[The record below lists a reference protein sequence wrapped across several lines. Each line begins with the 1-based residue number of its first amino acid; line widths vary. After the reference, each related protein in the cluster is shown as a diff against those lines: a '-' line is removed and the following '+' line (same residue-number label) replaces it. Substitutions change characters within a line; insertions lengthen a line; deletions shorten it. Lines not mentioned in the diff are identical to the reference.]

1 MRGPLTLRVLF
12 TPLLLRQKKGYF
24 ETYVLHVAMRELT
37 TLLVDKSQLALIRET
52 RDLLEQLLETMDV
65 MKDKK
70 LMREI
75 ALSRREARAGK
86 TRPFRTLLGE
96 LGVEA

>member
-1 MRGPLTLRVLF
+1 MW
-12 TPLLLRQKKGYF
+12 
-24 ETYVLHVAMRELT
+24 VLHVVIKELT
-37 TLLVDKSQLALIRET
+37 ILFVDKSQLALIRET

-70 LMREI
+70 LVREI
-75 ALSRREARAGK
+75 ALSRSEARRGK
-86 TRPFRTLLGE
+86 TRAFRTLLEE

>member
-1 MRGPLTLRVLF
+1 M
-12 TPLLLRQKKGYF
+12 K
-24 ETYVLHVAMRELT
+24 ELT

-52 RDLLEQLLETMDV
+52 RDLLEELLETIDV
-65 MKDKK
+65 MKDKE

-75 ALSRREARAGK
+75 ALSRREARRGR
-86 TRPFRTLLGE
+86 TRTFRSLLEE

>member
-1 MRGPLTLRVLF
+1 MWVF
-12 TPLLLRQKKGYF
+12 
-24 ETYVLHVAMRELT
+24 HVVMKELT
-37 TLLVDKSQLALIRET
+37 TLLLDKSQLALIRET

-70 LMREI
+70 LMHDI
-75 ALSRREARAGK
+75 ALSRKEARKGK
-86 TRPFRTLLGE
+86 TRAFRTLLEE

>member
-1 MRGPLTLRVLF
+1 M
-12 TPLLLRQKKGYF
+12 QI
-24 ETYVLHVAMRELT
+24 LHVAMEELR

-75 ALSRREARAGK
+75 ALSGNEARRGK
-86 TRPFRTLLGE
+86 TRAFRTLIEE

>member
-1 MRGPLTLRVLF
+1 MW
-12 TPLLLRQKKGYF
+12 
-24 ETYVLHVAMRELT
+24 VLHVVMKGLT

-75 ALSRREARAGK
+75 ALSRNEARRGK
-86 TRPFRTLLGE
+86 TRAFRTLLEE

>member
-1 MRGPLTLRVLF
+1 VM
-12 TPLLLRQKKGYF
+12 
-24 ETYVLHVAMRELT
+24 EELA

-75 ALSRREARAGK
+75 VLSRREARRGK
-86 TRPFRTLLGE
+86 TRAFRTLLE
-96 LGVEA
+96 EPGVEA

>member
-1 MRGPLTLRVLF
+1 M
-12 TPLLLRQKKGYF
+12 
-24 ETYVLHVAMRELT
+24 T
-37 TLLVDKSQLALIRET
+37 TLLVDKTQLALIRDT
-52 RDLLEQLLETMDV
+52 RDLLEQLLETIDV

-75 ALSRREARAGK
+75 ALSRKEAKRGKIRA
-86 TRPFRTLLGE
+86 FRTLLEE

>member
-1 MRGPLTLRVLF
+1 MH
-12 TPLLLRQKKGYF
+12 
-24 ETYVLHVAMRELT
+24 VLHRVMEELT

-52 RDLLEQLLETMDV
+52 RDLLEQLLETIDV
-65 MKDKK
+65 MKDKG

-75 ALSRREARAGK
+75 VLSRREARRGRA
-86 TRPFRTLLGE
+86 RSFRTLLEE

>member
-1 MRGPLTLRVLF
+1 MLM
-12 TPLLLRQKKGYF
+12 K
-24 ETYVLHVAMRELT
+24 ELT

-52 RDLLEQLLETMDV
+52 RDLLEELLETIDV
-65 MKDKK
+65 MKDKE

-75 ALSRREARAGK
+75 ALSRREARRGR
-86 TRPFRTLLGE
+86 TRTFRSLLEE

>member
-1 MRGPLTLRVLF
+1 MRG
-12 TPLLLRQKKGYF
+12 
-24 ETYVLHVAMRELT
+24 LT

-75 ALSRREARAGK
+75 ALSRTEARRGK
-86 TRPFRTLLGE
+86 TRAFRTLLEE

>member
-1 MRGPLTLRVLF
+1 MRG
-12 TPLLLRQKKGYF
+12 
-24 ETYVLHVAMRELT
+24 LT

-70 LMREI
+70 LMRQI
-75 ALSRREARAGK
+75 ALSRR
-86 TRPFRTLLGE
+86 L
-96 LGVEA
+96 

>member
-1 MRGPLTLRVLF
+1 M
-12 TPLLLRQKKGYF
+12 
-24 ETYVLHVAMRELT
+24 AMEELT
-37 TLLVDKSQLALIRET
+37 TLLVNKSQLALIRET

-65 MKDKK
+65 MRDKK

-75 ALSRREARAGK
+75 ALSRSEARRGK
-86 TRPFRTLLGE
+86 TRAFRTLLEE

>member
-1 MRGPLTLRVLF
+1 MW
-12 TPLLLRQKKGYF
+12 
-24 ETYVLHVAMRELT
+24 VLHMMMEELT

-75 ALSRREARAGK
+75 VLSRREARRGK
-86 TRPFRTLLGE
+86 TRAFRTLLEE

>member
-1 MRGPLTLRVLF
+1 MM
-12 TPLLLRQKKGYF
+12 
-24 ETYVLHVAMRELT
+24 EELA

-75 ALSRREARAGK
+75 VLSRREARRGK
-86 TRPFRTLLGE
+86 TRAFRTLLEE

>member
-1 MRGPLTLRVLF
+1 M
-12 TPLLLRQKKGYF
+12 QI
-24 ETYVLHVAMRELT
+24 LHVAMEELR

-75 ALSRREARAGK
+75 ALSRNEARRGK
-86 TRPFRTLLGE
+86 TRAFRTLIEE

>member
-1 MRGPLTLRVLF
+1 MWVLD
-12 TPLLLRQKKGYF
+12 
-24 ETYVLHVAMRELT
+24 VAMRELT

-65 MKDKK
+65 MRDKK

-75 ALSRREARAGK
+75 AVSRRESRTGK
-86 TRPFRTLLGE
+86 TRSFRTLLEE

>member
-1 MRGPLTLRVLF
+1 M
-12 TPLLLRQKKGYF
+12 
-24 ETYVLHVAMRELT
+24 EELT

-75 ALSRREARAGK
+75 VLSRREARRGK
-86 TRPFRTLLGE
+86 TRAFRTLLEE

>member
-1 MRGPLTLRVLF
+1 MMRD
-12 TPLLLRQKKGYF
+12 
-24 ETYVLHVAMRELT
+24 LT

-70 LMREI
+70 LMHEI
-75 ALSRREARAGK
+75 ALSRSEARTGK
-86 TRPFRTLLGE
+86 TRAFRTLLEE

>member
-1 MRGPLTLRVLF
+1 M
-12 TPLLLRQKKGYF
+12 Q
-24 ETYVLHVAMRELT
+24 VLHVAMEELT
-37 TLLVDKSQLALIRET
+37 TLLVNKSQLALIRET

-75 ALSRREARAGK
+75 ALSRSEARRGK
-86 TRPFRTLLGE
+86 TRQFRALLEE

>member
-1 MRGPLTLRVLF
+1 M
-12 TPLLLRQKKGYF
+12 
-24 ETYVLHVAMRELT
+24 EALT

-52 RDLLEQLLETMDV
+52 GDLLEQLLETIDV
-65 MKDKK
+65 TKDKG

-75 ALSRREARAGK
+75 ALSRREARRGR
-86 TRPFRTLLGE
+86 TRSFRTLLEE

>member
-1 MRGPLTLRVLF
+1 
-12 TPLLLRQKKGYF
+12 
-24 ETYVLHVAMRELT
+24 MRELT

-52 RDLLEQLLETMDV
+52 RDLLEQLLETMDM

-86 TRPFRTLLGE
+86 TRAFRTLLRE
-96 LGVEA
+96 LGVEAQI

>member
-1 MRGPLTLRVLF
+1 
-12 TPLLLRQKKGYF
+12 
-24 ETYVLHVAMRELT
+24 LT

-52 RDLLEQLLETMDV
+52 RDLLEQLLETIDV

-75 ALSRREARAGK
+75 ALSRREAKRGK
-86 TRPFRTLLGE
+86 IRTFRTLLEE

>member
-1 MRGPLTLRVLF
+1 MW
-12 TPLLLRQKKGYF
+12 
-24 ETYVLHVAMRELT
+24 VLHVAMEELT

-70 LMREI
+70 LVREI
-75 ALSRREARAGK
+75 ALSRSEARKGK
-86 TRPFRTLLGE
+86 TRAFRTLLEE

>member
-1 MRGPLTLRVLF
+1 M
-12 TPLLLRQKKGYF
+12 
-24 ETYVLHVAMRELT
+24 EELT

-52 RDLLEQLLETMDV
+52 RDLLEQLLENMDA

-75 ALSRREARAGK
+75 VLSRREARRGK
-86 TRPFRTLLGE
+86 TRAFRTLLEE

>member
-1 MRGPLTLRVLF
+1 MQQFMLRHLTCDA
-12 TPLLLRQKKGYF
+12 KGYF
-24 ETYVLHVAMRELT
+24 EICVLLVAMRELT

-86 TRPFRTLLGE
+86 TRAFRTLLGE
-96 LGVEA
+96 LRVEAQI

>member
-1 MRGPLTLRVLF
+1 MMM
-12 TPLLLRQKKGYF
+12 
-24 ETYVLHVAMRELT
+24 EELT

-75 ALSRREARAGK
+75 VLSRREARRGK
-86 TRPFRTLLGE
+86 TRAFRTLLEE

>member
-1 MRGPLTLRVLF
+1 
-12 TPLLLRQKKGYF
+12 
-24 ETYVLHVAMRELT
+24 LT

-52 RDLLEQLLETMDV
+52 RDLLEQLLETIDA

-75 ALSRREARAGK
+75 ALSRREAKRGK
-86 TRPFRTLLGE
+86 TRTFRTLLEE

>member
-1 MRGPLTLRVLF
+1 
-12 TPLLLRQKKGYF
+12 
-24 ETYVLHVAMRELT
+24 MRELT

-86 TRPFRTLLGE
+86 TRAFRTLLGE
-96 LGVEA
+96 LGVEAQI